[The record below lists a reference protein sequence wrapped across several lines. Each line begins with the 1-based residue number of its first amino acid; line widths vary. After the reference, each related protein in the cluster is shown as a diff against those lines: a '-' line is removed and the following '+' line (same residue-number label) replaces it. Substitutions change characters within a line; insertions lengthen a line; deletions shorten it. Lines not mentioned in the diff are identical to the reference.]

1 VDDARSVLYRQTND
15 QTQFVNQ
22 KVDNAQDGLSLQI
35 DGVAQSV
42 HQQVDGVK
50 DDLNG
55 DITHAAQDVQS
66 RLAATEERLRDHL
79 DSSEQNLQEQIS
91 RQQIASLARLVATQK
106 TLTDRIDGSERSL
119 KKHISS
125 LGLAAPHDLKLSVAR
140 LKDAAANFTL
150 QSQASSMEVRRNVT
164 ETFIALEQKELQNRA
179 VATAGMQDLTA
190 KLKSTERAM
199 TARMRDEVGM
209 LAYQNS
215 KDAAHLQHDVESLAH
230 QGQAAAPLQ
239 IGWCQGLVLCTCA
252 SALTLALASCL
263 QGTGV
268 RSASIQL
275 PLLSHDSAAPV
286 SDLQPADSAVRAE
299 EGVVVYTQGQ
309 QQQQQQRFCNF
320 ALVPVEE
327 RLARME
333 HEVSRLATI
342 TTSHAMFSSSQGAP
356 SSVQTAR
363 EPPVE
368 FSLEDSTAES
378 AASAD
383 DAASSQ
389 GSSRGWLVSG

>member
-1 VDDARSVLYRQTND
+1 
-15 QTQFVNQ
+15 
-22 KVDNAQDGLSLQI
+22 
-35 DGVAQSV
+35 
-42 HQQVDGVK
+42 
-50 DDLNG
+50 
-55 DITHAAQDVQS
+55 
-66 RLAATEERLRDHL
+66 
-79 DSSEQNLQEQIS
+79 LQEQIS
-91 RQQIASLARLVATQK
+91 RQQIASLARLAATQK
-106 TLTDRIDGSERSL
+106 TLTDRIYGSEHSL

-125 LGLAAPHDLKLSVAR
+125 LGLAAHHDLKLSFAR
-140 LKDAAANFTL
+140 LKDAAANLTL
-150 QSQASSMEVRRNVT
+150 QSLASSMEVRRNVT

-215 KDAAHLQHDVESLAH
+215 KDAAHLQHDVEALAH

-239 IGWCQGLVLCTCA
+239 IGWCHGLVLCTCA

-309 QQQQQQRFCNF
+309 QQQQQQQQQRFYNF